1 MRISCSQWKF
11 SLSPIY
17 ERKTWKNLNIE
28 IQNFISIFVF
38 RYSSPWRF
46 CAQICTIAN
55 VLIANIMF
63 AVKVLPFTHLR
74 KKNLEKFEYR
84 NTEFYFD
91 FRFSIFA
98 PLAFLCSN
106 LYYSERAHCEYHVR
120 SEGSHFHPSTKEKKC
135 KNLNI
140 EIQNFISIFVF
151 RYSPPWRFCA
161 QICTIANVLIAN
173 IMFAVEVLTFTHL
186 RKKNLQKF
194 NIEIQNF
201 ISIFVFRYS
210 PHWRFCAQICTIAN
224 VLIANIMF
232 AVKVLTFTHLRKK
245 NLEKFEYR
253 NTEFYF
259 DFRFSIFVPLA
270 FLCSNLYY
278 SERAHCEYHVR
289 SGGSHFHPSSKEKI
303 AKI

>member
-1 MRISCSQWKF
+1 MLKFVLKRTCSLRISCSQWRF

-38 RYSSPWRF
+38 RYSPPWRF

-63 AVKVLPFTHLR
+63 AVKVLTFTHLRKKNLQKFEYRNTEFISIFVFRYSPPWRFCAQICTKANVLIANIMFAVEVLTFTHLR

-120 SEGSHFHPSTKEKKC
+120 SEGSHFHPSTKEK
-135 KNLNI
+135 L
-140 EIQNFISIFVF
+140 
-151 RYSPPWRFCA
+151 
-161 QICTIANVLIAN
+161 
-173 IMFAVEVLTFTHL
+173 
-186 RKKNLQKF
+186 
-194 NIEIQNF
+194 
-201 ISIFVFRYS
+201 
-210 PHWRFCAQICTIAN
+210 
-224 VLIANIMF
+224 
-232 AVKVLTFTHLRKK
+232 
-245 NLEKFEYR
+245 
-253 NTEFYF
+253 
-259 DFRFSIFVPLA
+259 
-270 FLCSNLYY
+270 
-278 SERAHCEYHVR
+278 
-289 SGGSHFHPSSKEKI
+289 